1 MMEGLKT
8 IIIVD
13 DNSASLT
20 ACRQILKS
28 LYRVFPVL
36 SAAKMFELLERITPD
51 LILLDVDMPEMDGY
65 EAIRKLKA
73 EERFKDIPVIFM
85 SARIDPNSEMG
96 GLNLG
101 ALDYIH
107 KPFYSELLLRRLDIH
122 LTMIASEAEAHK
134 ASAAKGEFISRM
146 SHEIRTPLNAIIG
159 MLSMAMDTEDLKR
172 IKSCLER
179 AKNASDHLL
188 GILNDILDMSKI
200 EADKFELLSGD
211 FNLEKMLMNIIQ
223 VVNIRSEAKKQSL
236 VVKLEKDVPLSVCGD
251 ELRLSQVIT
260 NLLTNAVKFTPE
272 LGKVIISVF
281 KIEEI
286 DDDITLRIE
295 VADSGIGISEDQKAR
310 LFTSYGQ
317 ADSSISH
324 KFGGTGLGLV
334 ISKRIV
340 ELMGGSIWVESEQG
354 KGSKF
359 IFTIVLQKGSE
370 KSSYEFSL
378 KINREDIKILAVD
391 DSDEMT
397 AYYSHIMESLNLP
410 CDVASSGKE
419 ALEMIERSGNL
430 PYNVFFVDLKM
441 PEMDGITLTRRIKE
455 IAGDDAMIILVSAD
469 DLSTIENEAISAGI
483 KHFIPKPVFPSMIIN
498 ALNKCMGLD
507 TDSIFIEQKKKKAVD
522 EYDFSGL
529 TILAAEDN
537 EINRE
542 ILEAILEK
550 TNVKIDFAEDGKIA
564 VSMFKENPGK
574 YKLIL
579 MDVQMPEMDGFMATK
594 AIRAMESAKQ
604 IPIVAMTANVFRE
617 DIEKCIAAGMND
629 HLGKPIDA
637 DILFSTMAKYIF
649 G

>member
-1 MMEGLKT
+1 MEGLKT